1 MNPGGHKSI
10 NTTFLRVVAA
20 AAAAADGCLDGK
32 LSVKLPAAAA
42 WILDTLGATP
52 RLGGEVESTR
62 AVNVP
67 AQSFTLGLLF
77 VANQKLKS
85 KQLLKRD
92 SILI

>member
-1 MNPGGHKSI
+1 MLLLLLLLL
-10 NTTFLRVVAA
+10 TVV
-20 AAAAADGCLDGK
+20 GDGK

-67 AQSFTLGLLF
+67 SRSFTLGLLF
-77 VANQKLKS
+77 V
-85 KQLLKRD
+85 D
-92 SILI
+92 

>member
-1 MNPGGHKSI
+1 MLLLLLL
-10 NTTFLRVVAA
+10 TVV
-20 AAAAADGCLDGK
+20 GDGK

-67 AQSFTLGLLF
+67 SQSFTLGLLF
-77 VANQKLKS
+77 V
-85 KQLLKRD
+85 D
-92 SILI
+92 